1 MSPNMDNVTNR
12 RNLIKG
18 LTAAGGVAATG
29 LWTKPVVNSVLLPV
43 HAQASKNGDAEE
55 SEEDFAADITSVLP

>member
-1 MSPNMDNVTNR
+1 MSPNIDETTNR

-29 LWTKPVVNSVLLPV
+29 LWAKPIVNSVMLPV
-43 HAQASKNGDAEE
+43 HAQI
-55 SEEDFAADITSVLP
+55 SEEDFSADITSVLPE